1 MNIVIVSGSSR
12 KNSQSFR
19 ISVFVKE
26 RLKKLNVDSVIVD
39 LNKTKFP
46 IWEEDEENIP
56 AKHKKL
62 VSDFSD
68 LVNDSYGFI
77 FVVPE
82 WNGMVPPQVKN
93 LFFIFSN
100 KHFAHKPGLIISISD
115 GSGGAYPVAELR
127 SFSYKNKKICWIPD
141 HIIIRKV
148 SKFSQENDER
158 LVSRIDYSCKILI
171 EYAKALVNIRKSV
184 DYVNFNNGM

>member
-1 MNIVIVSGSSR
+1 MDIIVFSGSSR
-12 KNSQSFR
+12 KNSQSSKIAILIR
-19 ISVFVKE
+19 DK
-26 RLKKLNVDSVIVD
+26 LKLLKANPNVID

-46 IWEEDEENIP
+46 VWEEDEDNIP
-56 AKHKKL
+56 SKHKILASKY
-62 VSDFSD
+62 SD
-68 LVNDSYGFI
+68 LVNEAMGFVFI
-77 FVVPE
+77 VPE

-115 GSGGAYPVAELR
+115 ANGGAYPIAELR

-141 HIIIRKV
+141 HIIIRNV
-148 SKFSQENDER
+148 TEFNPDQDLR
-158 LVSRIDYSCKILI
+158 LVSRIDYSCKIFI
-171 EYAKALVNIRKSV
+171 EYAKALINVRKSA